1 MFSVGLFEW
10 PKLQLRTGEKV
21 AWDRT
26 PMYAYGGLAKVV
38 QIHHVCLLD
47 CWLEERIHGIGI
59 YIYVLVLISIRNTV
73 WNTSHSSYGFGRKSE
88 KSLSTVGTVVYGVYC
103 LFEKISTFCF
113 GFGFFVWGP
122 EILPFGFKTSGW
134 SLQQGK
140 LVNQHQKGWNDGISP
155 GWRGQSGTISWPA
168 DIIVACKNRQVFS
181 RKLRDIN
188 PGW

>member
-1 MFSVGLFEW
+1 MGS
-10 PKLQLRTGEKV
+10 
-21 AWDRT
+21 
-26 PMYAYGGLAKVV
+26 YAN
-38 QIHHVCLLD
+38 VCLWRFSQGSTDSSCLSPGF
-47 CWLEERIHGIGI
+47 LIGRTDPWDWYIYI

-155 GWRGQSGTISWPA
+155 GWRGNPARYPDLQISLLLA
-168 DIIVACKNRQVFS
+168 KIVKFLAGSFE
-181 RKLRDIN
+181 I
-188 PGW
+188 